1 MNVIALKAITIRPVA
16 PEDASL
22 LFELMTSAKFL
33 AKIGDR
39 GIKSEADARQ
49 YILAKMH
56 PDLKKKGFFVNHIIM
71 DSETKA
77 EIGTCSLH
85 DREGINGVDIGY
97 AILERYEGMGYAT
110 AAAQKMVD
118 LAFGTYGLSKVCAIT
133 NVDNLGSSKVLEKVG
148 FSHVG
153 NIEVPITDHPVK
165 LYELSYDEF
174 KNKR

>member
-1 MNVIALKAITIRPVA
+1 VNIKALKAINIRPVA
-16 PEDASL
+16 PEDVPL

-39 GIKSEADARQ
+39 GIKSEPDARQ
-49 YILAKMH
+49 YILTKMH
-56 PDLKKKGFFVNHIIM
+56 PDLNKKGFVNHIIM

-118 LAFGTYGLSKVCAIT
+118 LAFSTYGLSKVCAIT

-174 KNKR
+174 KNKP